1 MSGTGPE
8 PVLHRSGTGLGPVPD
23 RSCIGAG
30 PLRHWSGT
38 GPGPIHLGNPSVYLC
53 AGLLSEA
60 PVGTVLPKTSFK
72 PPYAQE
78 FLCSLTGTICRRFS
92 ETPIYIY
99 IHQAARALR
108 EPDPRERPL
117 GRLPVPG
124 GSCRRQRGAAGGAQ
138 YWFTAVLVYGKVV
151 LIPTD
156 LAFDKSVWSSGHARF
171 SARGPRS

>member
-1 MSGTGPE
+1 MPYKILGPKCTQRCRIDANMKQIVRKPLETGPGPGRGRAGAGVRAGSGPGQGRAEMSGTGPE

-53 AGLLSEA
+53 ARLLSEA

-92 ETPIYIY
+92 EAPIYV
-99 IHQAARALR
+99 ARASR
-108 EPDPRERPL
+108 TSNKGPASVE
-117 GRLPVPG
+117 
-124 GSCRRQRGAAGGAQ
+124 
-138 YWFTAVLVYGKVV
+138 KVA
-151 LIPTD
+151 T
-156 LAFDKSVWSSGHARF
+156 
-171 SARGPRS
+171 